1 VDRRVDRGDG
11 GLTRKIRWGWIAA
24 AAPPALFIG
33 YFFAYPLIR
42 ILTLGLS
49 ELSIGASGLEARL
62 LRVGWFTLWQATVST
77 ILTFLAAAPLT
88 WAVSSYRFPGRRLA
102 MALATVPFVLPT
114 VVVGTAFVA
123 LGWTESIAA
132 ILAAH
137 VFFNVAVVVRTVST
151 LWSRIDPRIHEA
163 ARVLGASEWVVFRKV
178 TLPLLRPAIAAAAS
192 IVFLFTFTSFGVVL
206 ILGGF
211 QYATLEVE
219 IYRQAVTLFDLPLA
233 AALAVVQLVGVT
245 GALYWY
251 SRYQER
257 TAVAWT
263 LERGTNLKH
272 PRGRARL
279 AVLAATLG
287 TLVILAVP
295 VSVLVSRS
303 LSGNYYQALFV
314 DDPVVGTPIS
324 SIANSLLFAMVATVL
339 ATIIGI
345 MAATVITGRSGQLSR
360 WFDLTLMLPLGTSA
374 VTIGFGFIVA
384 LDWPVDIRASIWLVP
399 IAHALVAI
407 PFVVR
412 STVPTLRSVPPET
425 RQAAAI
431 LGASPFRVWREID
444 LPIVSRA
451 ALVGAAFAFVISLG
465 EFGATSFIARPSST
479 TMPTMIF
486 RLLSRPGEV
495 SFGMAMALS
504 VVLAVVTL
512 GVVLAIDR
520 ARFGEL
526 GSF

>member
-1 VDRRVDRGDG
+1 MG
-11 GLTRKIRWGWIAA
+11 KIRWGWVAV
-24 AAPPALFIG
+24 AAPPVLFVG
-33 YFFAYPLIR
+33 YFFVYPLAR
-42 ILTLGLS
+42 ILALGLS
-49 ELSIGASGLEARL
+49 ELSIGASGVEARL
-62 LRVGWFTLWQATVST
+62 WRVGWFTLWQATVST

-88 WAVSSYRFPGRRLA
+88 WAVSSYQFKGRRLA

-123 LGWTESIAA
+123 LGWRESIVA

-151 LWSRIDPRIHEA
+151 LWSRIDPRIQEA
-163 ARVLGASEWVVFRKV
+163 ARVLGASEWVVFRKI
-178 TLPLLRPAIAAAAS
+178 TLPLLRPALAAAAS

-233 AALAVVQLVGVT
+233 AALAIVQLLGVS

-257 TAVAWT
+257 TAVSWT
-263 LERGTNLKH
+263 LERGTNLRR
-272 PRGRARL
+272 PRGRARIG
-279 AVLAATLG
+279 VLVATLG
-287 TLVILAVP
+287 TLAALAIP
-295 VSVLVSRS
+295 LGVLVSRS
-303 LSGNYYQALFV
+303 VTGPFYRSLFA
-314 DDPVVGTPIS
+314 DNPVVGTPIS
-324 SIANSLLFAMVATVL
+324 SLWNSLMFAVVATLVATVV
-339 ATIIGI
+339 GI
-345 MAATVITGRSGQLSR
+345 LAATVITGRSGGLSR

-384 LDWPVDIRASIWLVP
+384 LDWPIDLRASRWLVP
-399 IAHALVAI
+399 MAHALVAI

-412 STVPTLRSVPPET
+412 STVPTLRSVPAET
-425 RQAAAI
+425 RQAASV

-451 ALVGAAFAFVISLG
+451 AMVGAGFAFVISLG
-465 EFGATSFIARPSST
+465 EFGATSFVSRPDSAT
-479 TMPTMIF
+479 IPTMIF
-486 RLLSRPGEV
+486 RLLSRPGET

-504 VVLAVVTL
+504 VVLALLTA
-512 GVVLAIDR
+512 GVVMAVDR

-526 GSF
+526 GTF

>member
-1 VDRRVDRGDG
+1 MRR
-11 GLTRKIRWGWIAA
+11 IRWGWVAVAA
-24 AAPPALFIG
+24 LPVLFVG
-33 YFFAYPLIR
+33 YFFVYPLAR
-42 ILTLGLS
+42 ILALGLS
-49 ELSIGASGLEARL
+49 ELSIGSSGVEARL
-62 LRVGWFTLWQATVST
+62 WRVGWFTLWQATVST

-88 WAVSSYRFPGRRLA
+88 WAVSSYQFKGRRLA

-123 LGWTESIAA
+123 LGWRESIVA

-151 LWSRIDPRIHEA
+151 LWSRIDPRIQEA
-163 ARVLGASEWVVFRKV
+163 ARVLGASEWVVFRRI
-178 TLPLLRPAIAAAAS
+178 TLPLLRPALAAAAS

-233 AALAVVQLVGVT
+233 AALAIVQLLGVS

-257 TAVAWT
+257 TAVSWT
-263 LERGTNLKH
+263 LERGTNLRR
-272 PRGRARL
+272 PRGRARIGVL
-279 AVLAATLG
+279 VATVGTLAA
-287 TLVILAVP
+287 LAMP
-295 VSVLVSRS
+295 LSVLVSRS
-303 LSGNYYQALFV
+303 LTGPFYRSLFA
-314 DDPVVGTPIS
+314 DNPVLGSPIS
-324 SIANSLLFAMVATVL
+324 SVWNSLMFAGVATLV
-339 ATIIGI
+339 ATIVGI
-345 MAATVITGRSGQLSR
+345 LAATVITERSGGVSR

-384 LDWPVDIRASIWLVP
+384 LDWPIDLRASRWLVP
-399 IAHALVAI
+399 MAHALVAI

-412 STVPTLRSVPPET
+412 STVPTLRSIPIET
-425 RQAAAI
+425 RQAASV

-451 ALVGAAFAFVISLG
+451 AMVGAGFAFVISLG
-465 EFGATSFIARPSST
+465 EFGATSFVSRPDSAT
-479 TMPTMIF
+479 IPTMIF
-486 RLLSRPGEV
+486 RLLSRPGET
-495 SFGMAMALS
+495 SLGMAMALS
-504 VVLAVVTL
+504 VVLALLTASVVMA
-512 GVVLAIDR
+512 VDR

-526 GSF
+526 GTF

>member
-1 VDRRVDRGDG
+1 MS
-11 GLTRKIRWGWIAA
+11 KFRWGWVAVA
-24 AAPPALFIG
+24 LPPVLFIG
-33 YFFAYPLIR
+33 YFFAYPLTR

-49 ELSIGASGLEARL
+49 ELSIGSSGLEARL
-62 LRVGWFTLWQATVST
+62 FRVGWFTLWQAIVST
-77 ILTFLAAAPLT
+77 ILTILAAAPLT
-88 WAVSSYRFPGRRLA
+88 WAVSSYDFRGRRLA

-114 VVVGTAFVA
+114 VVVGSAFVA
-123 LGWTESIAA
+123 LGWTESIGA

-151 LWSRIDPRIHEA
+151 LWARIDPRIQDA
-163 ARVLGASEWVVFRKV
+163 ARVLGASEWDVFKRI
-178 TLPLLRPAIAAAAS
+178 TLPLLRPAMAAAAS

-211 QYATLEVE
+211 RYATLEVE

-233 AALAVVQLVGVT
+233 ATLAIVQLLGVS

-257 TAVAWT
+257 TAVSWT
-263 LERGTNLKH
+263 LERGTNLRR

-279 AVLAATLG
+279 GVLVATVG
-287 TLVILAVP
+287 TLVALAVP
-295 VSVLVSRS
+295 LSVLISRS
-303 LSGNYYQALFV
+303 FTGAFYQSLFR
-314 DDPVVGTPIS
+314 DDPVVGTPID
-324 SIANSLLFAMVATVL
+324 SIWNSLLFAVVAMVVATV
-339 ATIIGI
+339 IGVL
-345 MAATVITGRSGQLSR
+345 AATVITRRHGTLSR

-374 VTIGFGFIVA
+374 VTIGFGFILA

-399 IAHALVAI
+399 VAHALVAV

-412 STVPTLRSVPPET
+412 STVPTLRSVPAET
-425 RQAAAI
+425 REAAAV
-431 LGASPFRVWREID
+431 LGASPFRVWRAID

-451 ALVGAAFAFVISLG
+451 VLVGSAFSFVISLG
-465 EFGATSFIARPSST
+465 EFGATSFVARPTSAT
-479 TMPTMIF
+479 IPTMIF
-486 RLLSRPGEV
+486 RLLSRPGET

-504 VVLAVVTL
+504 VVLALLTA
-512 GVVLAIDR
+512 GVVMAIDR